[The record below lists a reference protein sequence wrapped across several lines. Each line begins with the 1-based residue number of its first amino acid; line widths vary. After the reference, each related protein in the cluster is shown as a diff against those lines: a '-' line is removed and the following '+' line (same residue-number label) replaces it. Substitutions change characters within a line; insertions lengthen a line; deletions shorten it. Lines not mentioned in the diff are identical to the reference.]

1 VPAGNPL
8 RSRRICS
15 PPRTTSPGPSSRPG
29 TRNIEKE
36 HDLHIPLTVTAEA
49 RGFIAATVSFVS
61 VFAAGAAAIPLYDTY
76 RSVDGLTNDQFS
88 LVAVAY
94 FACAVFALLVLGRL
108 SNHHGRRPVSIAA
121 LLLAIAGCL
130 TLLWVHSFLPLMIG
144 RALQGL
150 AAGLASSA
158 IGAYAV
164 DTAPRR
170 PRWLAAT
177 VTTAASTVGLAL
189 GVFLSGALVEFAPAP
204 RELAFC
210 VFAVVLSGCAAALAS
225 SPETVPRASGA
236 WSSLVPR
243 LAVPKASRRYLP
255 LASGIFVATWAF
267 GGYFTSFGP
276 SIAAEDLRSHSPL
289 TAAAVFASYMAP
301 GFLGGFVAGRFTPAA
316 AQRIGMTLVA
326 AAGAGLAFA
335 SATGILGLYIGAGVL
350 GGIGMGIATS
360 GSMNTLLPEALP
372 RERAGLL
379 AVVYAISYT
388 GSSVPSLI
396 AGQASRALSLPAITA
411 GYAILAALVWLG
423 TLVTARKPPVATQV
437 RETS

>member
-1 VPAGNPL
+1 M
-8 RSRRICS
+8 
-15 PPRTTSPGPSSRPG
+15 TSTHPG
-29 TRNIEKE
+29 TV
-36 HDLHIPLTVTAEA
+36 TATATAEA
-49 RGFIAATVSFVS
+49 RGFVAATVSFIS

-76 RSVDGLTNDQFS
+76 RSNDGLTNEEFS
-88 LVAVAY
+88 LVAVVY
-94 FACAVFALLVLGRL
+94 FVCAVFALLVLGRL
-108 SNHHGRRPVSIAA
+108 SNHHGRRPVAIAA

-130 TLLWVHSFLPLMIG
+130 TLLLVHSFLPLLIG

-170 PRWLAAT
+170 PKWLAAT
-177 VTTAASTVGLAL
+177 VTTAAATVGLAL
-189 GVFLSGALVEFAPAP
+189 GVFLSGVLVEFAPAP
-204 RELAFC
+204 RELTFC
-210 VFAVVLSGCAAALAS
+210 VFAVILLGCAIALAA
-225 SPETVPRASGA
+225 SPETVPRTAGA
-236 WSSLVPR
+236 WSSLIPR
-243 LAVPKASRRYLP
+243 FAVPKSSRGYLP
-255 LASGIFVATWAF
+255 LASGVFVATWAF

-276 SIAAEDLRSHSPL
+276 SIAADNLGSHSPL

-301 GFLGGFVAGRFTPAA
+301 SFVGGFIAGRFTPAA

-335 SATGILGLYIGAGVL
+335 STAGILGLYISAGVI

-372 RERAGLL
+372 RQRAGLL

-388 GSSVPSLI
+388 GSAVPSLI
-396 AGQASRALSLPAITA
+396 AGQASRVISLPAITA
-411 GYAILAALVWLG
+411 GYAILATVVWLC
-423 TLVTARKPPVATQV
+423 TLVAARNPPPASSPVQ
-437 RETS
+437 

>member
-1 VPAGNPL
+1 MTSTHTGIA
-8 RSRRICS
+8 
-15 PPRTTSPGPSSRPG
+15 PP
-29 TRNIEKE
+29 K
-36 HDLHIPLTVTAEA
+36 VKA
-49 RGFIAATVSFVS
+49 RGFVAATVSFVS

-76 RSVDGLTNDQFS
+76 RSADGLTNDEFS

-94 FACAVFALLVLGRL
+94 FVCAVFALLVLGRL

-130 TLLWVHSFLPLMIG
+130 TLLLVHSFLPLLIG

-170 PRWLAAT
+170 HSWLAAT
-177 VTTAASTVGLAL
+177 VTTAAATVGLAL
-189 GVFLSGALVEFAPAP
+189 GVFLSGVLVEFAPAP
-204 RELAFC
+204 RELTFW
-210 VFAVVLSGCAAALAS
+210 VFAVILLACTIALAA
-225 SPETVPRASGA
+225 SPETVPRTAGA
-236 WSSLVPR
+236 WSSLIPR
-243 LAVPKASRRYLP
+243 FAIPNASRGYLP

-276 SIAAEDLRSHSPL
+276 SIAADNLGSHSPL
-289 TAAAVFASYMAP
+289 AAAAVFASYMAP
-301 GFLGGFVAGRFTPAA
+301 SFLGGFIAGRFTPAT

-335 SATGILGLYIGAGVL
+335 STAGILGLFISAGVL

-360 GSMNTLLPEALP
+360 GSRNTLLPEALP
-372 RERAGLL
+372 RQRAGLL
-379 AVVYAISYT
+379 AVIYAISYT
-388 GSSVPSLI
+388 GSAVPSLI
-396 AGQASRALSLPAITA
+396 AGQASRAISLPAITA
-411 GYAILAALVWLG
+411 GYAILAALVWLV
-423 TLVTARKPPVATQV
+423 TLVTARNPPVASSSIQS
-437 RETS
+437 RP